1 MTPLSQLELSALIEL
16 IETHLQVAES
26 DLRVHVLELCRRL
39 QHAQKEIADLEHR
52 VAGQEARLLDLM
64 LDVHSLRGGTKLM

>member
-1 MTPLSQLELSALIEL
+1 MTPSSELELSALIEL

-39 QHAQKEIADLEHR
+39 QRAQQELADLEHR
-52 VAGQEARLLDLM
+52 VAGQEARLLDLL
-64 LDVHSLRGGTKLM
+64 LDVHSLRAGTKLM

>member
-39 QHAQKEIADLEHR
+39 QGAQKEIADLEHR

>member
-1 MTPLSQLELSALIEL
+1 MKPLSELELSALLEL

-39 QHAQKEIADLEHR
+39 QRAQKEIADLEHR

-64 LDVHSLRGGTKLM
+64 LDVHSLRRGTKFI

>member
-1 MTPLSQLELSALIEL
+1 MTPSSALELSALVEL

-39 QHAQKEIADLEHR
+39 QRAQKEIADLEHR
-52 VAGQEARLLDLM
+52 VAGQEARLLDLL
-64 LDVHSLRGGTKLM
+64 LDVHSLRGGTKLI

>member
-39 QHAQKEIADLEHR
+39 QRAQKEIADLEHR

-64 LDVHSLRGGTKLM
+64 LDVHSLRGGTKLI

>member
-1 MTPLSQLELSALIEL
+1 MTPASALELSALVEL

-39 QHAQKEIADLEHR
+39 QRAQKEIADLEHR
-52 VAGQEARLLDLM
+52 VAGQEARLLDLL
-64 LDVHSLRGGTKLM
+64 LDVHSLRSGTKLI